1 MSEITRLPD
10 GTWQMHKLKPRGAT
24 QERKIMDDKIP
35 YIALEA
41 EMARHER
48 TVKRLLVALIAAVTL
63 LFASNVAWLCFF
75 NQFEFQTEAVMFDTD
90 DGGDN
95 SYIGNDGVIN
105 NGKDGSTEDNDDSQE
120 ATP

>member
-1 MSEITRLPD
+1 
-10 GTWQMHKLKPRGAT
+10 
-24 QERKIMDDKIP
+24 MDNKNIP
-35 YIALEA
+35 YIAFEA

-48 TVKRLLVALIAAVTL
+48 EKLRLVKALIVAILVIL
-63 LFASNVAWLCFF
+63 ISNAGWLWFF
-75 NQFEFQTEAVMFDTD
+75 NQFDFQTETVMFDTT

-105 NGKDGSTEDNDDSQE
+105 NGKDDGKEHANDAQ

>member
-1 MSEITRLPD
+1 MEN
-10 GTWQMHKLKPRGAT
+10 KN
-24 QERKIMDDKIP
+24 IP
-35 YIALEA
+35 YIAFES

-48 TVKRLLVALIAAVTL
+48 TIKRLLVALIAVIIM

-75 NQFEFQTEAVMFDTD
+75 NQFEFHTETVMFDTK

-105 NGKDGSTEDNDDSQE
+105 NGEDGSTTDNDDAQE
-120 ATP
+120 RTP